1 MGGSCYQGTT
11 VTDSAERRTILYTGT
26 VQGVGFRFTTVRV
39 LADVAVSGYVRNLVD
54 GRVELVVEG
63 EPSQTETAAERVR
76 RALGSQIRAEAQDLG
91 PATGEFQGFEIR
103 R

>member
-1 MGGSCYQGTT
+1 M
-11 VTDSAERRTILYTGT
+11 

-63 EPSQTETAAERVR
+63 ERSQTEAAAERVR
-76 RALGSQIRAEAQDLG
+76 RALGSYIRDEAQELG
-91 PATGEFQGFEIR
+91 VATGEFRGFEIR

>member
-1 MGGSCYQGTT
+1 M
-11 VTDSAERRTILYTGT
+11 TDPAERRTILYTGA

-39 LADVAVSGYVRNLVD
+39 LADVAVSGYVRNLAD

-63 EPSQTETAAERVR
+63 EPSQTQAAVERVR
-76 RALGSQIRAEAQDLG
+76 GALGAQIRAEAQEHG
-91 PATGEFQGFEIR
+91 PATGEFQGFGIR

>member
-1 MGGSCYQGTT
+1 
-11 VTDSAERRTILYTGT
+11 VTDPAERRTILYTGA

-39 LADVAVSGYVRNLVD
+39 LADVAVSGYVRNLAD

-63 EPSQTETAAERVR
+63 EPSQTEAAVERVR
-76 RALGSQIRAEAQDLG
+76 AALGAQIRAEAQERG
-91 PATGEFQGFEIR
+91 PATGEFQGFGIR

>member
-1 MGGSCYQGTT
+1 MPDPT
-11 VTDSAERRTILYTGT
+11 ERRTVFYTGT

-39 LADVAVSGYVRNLVD
+39 LADVAVTGYVRNLAD

-63 EPSQTETAAERVR
+63 QPGRTEQALGRVR
-76 RALGSQIRAEAQDLG
+76 RALGSYIREEAVEVS
-91 PATGEFQGFEIR
+91 PATGEFSGFEIR

>member
-1 MGGSCYQGTT
+1 MPDAT
-11 VTDSAERRTILYTGT
+11 ERRTVFYTGM

-39 LADVAVSGYVRNLVD
+39 LADVAVTGYVRNLVD

-63 EPSQTETAAERVR
+63 APAQTEEALARVR
-76 RALGSQIRAEAQDLG
+76 RALGSYIREEAREVAA
-91 PATGEFQGFEIR
+91 ATGEFSGFEIR